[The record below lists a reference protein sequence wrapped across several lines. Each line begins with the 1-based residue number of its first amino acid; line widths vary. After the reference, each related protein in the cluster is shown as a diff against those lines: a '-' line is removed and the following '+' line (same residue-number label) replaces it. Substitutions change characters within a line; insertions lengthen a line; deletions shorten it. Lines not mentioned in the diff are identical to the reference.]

1 MTIAPNQLATA
12 QDVLAAVG
20 QRLARASNL
29 ADVPNKPAALAN
41 LGARGMATQDP
52 AAVAITGGAIDGVA
66 IGGTAPAYGAFAQVD
81 MRGDFTSPPTG
92 FFWSDD
98 GAVVM
103 RVNDRLLVG
112 GAAANDAAKPNIDTD
127 WLTDLVNWPVFNAT
141 AAITSSFGTIA
152 LTTGS
157 QTLDLDPVAAGTTQ
171 TTIGVAAFA
180 MANNPG
186 TFPADYF
193 AAYGFYGEARVYPGT
208 VSDAFAAELEA
219 INMSGLAN
227 AWPTPYRELQTG
239 SAQALRLG
247 SGGGQGLDVDPAIS
261 ALAIVPNGSTFNAGI
276 VFEKGALTGA
286 DGDTGFGDAIL
297 MAKGHLAAWYAEG
310 DGNGER
316 TFFVTSTISDADFKS
331 SIQAQD
337 GAILFIQPNDTVG
350 FSVSTVASAVNGMGV
365 KPSATG
371 VPVQLEA
378 FGADA
383 NVGLALSVKGTGAL
397 TAQVPT
403 GGVAGGNSR
412 GAYAVDWQTSR
423 GNAAQVASGEGAVI
437 LGGSRNTASGDYTV
451 AAGYNSNASGDYA
464 VAMGNSVS
472 ALGIDSVALGRDQ
485 GVGGDS
491 GVAIGANSVVDG
503 DFSMVLGEYATDR
516 GRDGA
521 LVWANGRRAT
531 RGDAQLLIG
540 TALRGTTT
548 DGATPVRLTSTG
560 GSADPGNVVPVAENG
575 AMRFDILVVAEQN
588 GLYAKEWLVQGVIRR
603 GATELDTVLP
613 TPAGITS
620 TYGDAELAAASVA
633 VTADTTLG
641 ALNVSVTGVAGRTL
655 RWNAWVA
662 GVEAAG

>member
-1 MTIAPNQLATA
+1 MTIAPNQWATA
-12 QDVLAAVG
+12 QDVLAGLAL
-20 QRLARASNL
+20 RLLRSSNL

-52 AAVAITGGAIDGVA
+52 AAVVITGGTLDGVA

-81 MRGDFTSPPTG
+81 MSGDFTSPPTG

-112 GAAANDAAKPNIDTD
+112 GAAANDAAKPNIETD

-219 INMSGLAN
+219 INLSGLAN
-227 AWPTPYRELQTG
+227 ASPTPYRELVVG

-247 SGGGQGLDVDPAIS
+247 AGGGQGLSVEPALS
-261 ALAIVPNGSTFNAGI
+261 ALAIVPNGTTFNAGI

-297 MAKGHLAAWYAEG
+297 MAKGHMAAWYAEG

-350 FSVSTVASAVNGMGV
+350 FAISTVASAANGIGV
-365 KPSATG
+365 KPAITG
-371 VPVQLEA
+371 EAPELES
-378 FGADA
+378 FGAVAD
-383 NVGLALSVKGTGAL
+383 VDLRLAPKG
-397 TAQVPT
+397 
-403 GGVAGGNSR
+403 AG
-412 GAYAVDWQTSR
+412 T
-423 GNAAQVASGEGAVI
+423 VI
-437 LGGSRNTASGDYTV
+437 LGVPSATS
-451 AAGYNSNASGDYA
+451 AA
-464 VAMGNSVS
+464 
-472 ALGIDSVALGRDQ
+472 
-485 GVGGDS
+485 VGGADPLP
-491 GVAIGANSVVDG
+491 GDPATYLIVRDDGGTLVAIPA
-503 DFSMVLGEYATDR
+503 Y
-516 GRDGA
+516 
-521 LVWANGRRAT
+521 
-531 RGDAQLLIG
+531 
-540 TALRGTTT
+540 
-548 DGATPVRLTSTG
+548 
-560 GSADPGNVVPVAENG
+560 NVV
-575 AMRFDILVVAEQN
+575 
-588 GLYAKEWLVQGVIRR
+588 
-603 GATELDTVLP
+603 
-613 TPAGITS
+613 
-620 TYGDAELAAASVA
+620 
-633 VTADTTLG
+633 
-641 ALNVSVTGVAGRTL
+641 
-655 RWNAWVA
+655 
-662 GVEAAG
+662 